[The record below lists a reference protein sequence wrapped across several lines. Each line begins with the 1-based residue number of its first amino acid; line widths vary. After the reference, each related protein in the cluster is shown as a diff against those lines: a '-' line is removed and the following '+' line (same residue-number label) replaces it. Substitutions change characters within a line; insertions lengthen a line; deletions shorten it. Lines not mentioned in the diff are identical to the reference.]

1 MIGLG
6 KLALLGSAISSFV
19 SARSIIFQEADNS
32 NHNYRRYIVTLR
44 DGLDASAVEQHIQR
58 AAGIHARSSSPL
70 VEMGRRWNIGSWNAY
85 SCTMDGDT
93 FTQISSDDAVE
104 LIEDNGTI
112 SLMKH
117 TVQTDA
123 PWGLADISHRTANNT
138 DYVYDSNAGEGTYA
152 YILDTGLLTT
162 HEEFEDRACLGYNA
176 VGGIFADD
184 VGHGTHVS
192 GIIAGKNYGVAK
204 KAKLVSVKIFAN
216 ARSYTSDLLEG
227 IHWAVR
233 NITAENRQ
241 SVSVINISA
250 GGDTREAVN
259 RAVEEAYK
267 QGVLTIVAAGN
278 YNEDAR
284 NYSPASAPSAVT
296 VGSIG
301 RDHTRSFFSDWGE
314 LVDIFSP
321 GEDITSAW
329 IKNNQDTASLDGT
342 SMATPHVSGLILY
355 LKSVIPYRMKT
366 PGDSVDVLREL
377 ATDGVVG
384 DPKGSKNLLA
394 FNGNGVVMFTGDLTK
409 SLANVDGM

>member
-1 MIGLG
+1 MVGLG
-6 KLALLGSAISSFV
+6 KLVLLGSAISSLV
-19 SARSIIFQEADNS
+19 SARSITLRDADNL
-32 NHNYRRYIVTLR
+32 NHNYKRYIVTLR

-58 AAGIHARSSSPL
+58 AASIHASSNSPM

-104 LIEDNGTI
+104 LIEDNGRI

-123 PWGLADISHRTANNT
+123 PWGLADLSHRVANNT
-138 DYVYDSNAGEGTYA
+138 DYVYDSIAGEGTYA

-162 HEEFEDRACLGYNA
+162 HEEFENRASLGYNA
-176 VGGIFADD
+176 VAGVFADD
-184 VGHGTHVS
+184 VGHGTHVA
-192 GIIAGKNYGVAK
+192 GTIAGKKYGVAK
-204 KAKLVSVKIFAN
+204 KAKLVSVKVFAN
-216 ARSYTSDLLEG
+216 AISYTSDLLEG
-227 IHWAVR
+227 FHWAVG

-241 SVSVINISA
+241 SISVINISA
-250 GGDTREAVN
+250 GGNTIEAVN

-267 QGVLTIVAAGN
+267 QGVLTVVSAGN
-278 YNEDAR
+278 YDEDAR
-284 NYSPASAPSAVT
+284 NMSPASAPAAIT
-296 VGSIG
+296 VGSIR
-301 RDHTRSFFSDWGE
+301 RDRKRSHFSNWGE

-321 GEDITSAW
+321 GELITSAW
-329 IKNNQDTASLDGT
+329 IKTNQDNASLSGT
-342 SMATPHVSGLILY
+342 SMAAPHVSGLILY

-366 PGDSVDVLREL
+366 PGDTIDVLREL

-394 FNGNGVVMFTGDLTK
+394 FNGNGVVIFTGNLTK
-409 SLANVDGM
+409 SLANIDGM